1 MEQCKRKGIHM
12 GGKKI
17 NHLDHFYVGQTVQ
30 KGLQVDAVQHNTVV
44 KNVSVRLEV
53 NHCLLLQVREEK

>member
-12 GGKKI
+12 GGKI
-17 NHLDHFYVGQTVQ
+17 NHLDHFYVRQTVQ